1 MIRAALLLAYFGIYT
16 IIAGLIAFPVM
27 FVTGSVEFLY
37 WIAVRGALFG
47 TRLVGVRTETVG
59 REQLDPQQTYI
70 FMANHVSNIDPPVFV
85 PLIGRRVF
93 ILVKKELF
101 RIPVLGY
108 AMRKAQFIAV
118 DRQNRDA
125 AVESVKK
132 AIEVLRSGLS
142 MMAYPEGT
150 RSRDGKLLPF
160 KKGPFHLAMDSG
172 NPVAPVTIIGA
183 HEVWPKGHFRITPGK
198 ITMVFHPPIDPQAFA
213 SREELMQAVRAKIE
227 SALPEQY
234 RSTSRSEPQ

>member
-1 MIRAALLLAYFGIYT
+1 MIRACILLAYFFVYT
-16 IIAGLIAFPVM
+16 LVAALICFPVM
-27 FVTGSVEFLY
+27 FVTGSVAFLY
-37 WIAVRGALFG
+37 RVAVSGAFFG
-47 TRLVGVRTETVG
+47 TRLVGVRSETVG
-59 REQLDPQQTYI
+59 REQLDPAQTYI

-108 AMRKAQFIAV
+108 AMRKARFIAV
-118 DRQNRDA
+118 DRKNREA
-125 AVESVKK
+125 AVESVKQ
-132 AIEVLRSGLS
+132 AIEVLRDGLS

-160 KKGPFHLAMDSG
+160 KKGPFHLAIDSG
-172 NPVAPVTIIGA
+172 LPVVPVTIVGA
-183 HEVWPKGHFRITPGK
+183 HEVWPKGHFRITPGT
-198 ITMVFHPPIDPQAFA
+198 ITIVFHPPMDPRAFS
-213 SREELMQAVRAKIE
+213 SREELMEAVRAKID

-234 RSTSRSEPQ
+234 RSKA

>member
-1 MIRAALLLAYFGIYT
+1 MIRAVLLLLYFGIYT
-16 IIAGLIAFPVM
+16 IIAALIGFPVM
-27 FVTGSVEFLY
+27 FATGSFDFLY
-37 WIAVRGALFG
+37 SIAIRGALFG
-47 TRLVGVRTETVG
+47 TRLVGVRSETVG
-59 REQLDPQQTYI
+59 REQLDPEQTYI

-101 RIPVLGY
+101 RIPVLGH
-108 AMRKAQFIAV
+108 AMQKAQFIAV

-132 AIEVLRSGLS
+132 AIEVLRSGMS

-160 KKGPFHLAMDSG
+160 KKGPFHLATDSG
-172 NPVAPVTIIGA
+172 LPVVPATIIGA
-183 HEVWPKGHFRITPGK
+183 HEVWPKGHFRITAGK
-198 ITMVFHPPIDPQAFA
+198 ITIMFHAPVDPPAFA
-213 SREELMQAVRAKIE
+213 SREELMLAVRSKIE
-227 SALPEQY
+227 SALPEPY
-234 RSTSRSEPQ
+234 RSTSQSKSH

>member
-1 MIRAALLLAYFGIYT
+1 MIRAALLLTYYCIYT
-16 IIAGLIAFPVM
+16 IVAGLIAFPVM
-27 FVTGSVEFLY
+27 FATGSIDFLY
-37 WIAVRGALFG
+37 RIAVRGALFG

-59 REQLDPQQTYI
+59 SEQLDPEQTYI

-132 AIEVLRSGLS
+132 AIEVLRSGMS

-172 NPVAPVTIIGA
+172 VPVVPVTIIGA
-183 HEVWPKGHFRITPGK
+183 YEVWPKGHFRITPGK
-198 ITMVFHPPIDPQAFA
+198 ITIVFHPPMHPQKFV
-213 SREELMQAVRAKIE
+213 SREELMQAVRSQIE

-234 RSTSRSEPQ
+234 RSTSQPQ

>member
-1 MIRAALLLAYFGIYT
+1 MIRAVLLLLYFGIYT
-16 IIAGLIAFPVM
+16 IIAALIGFPVM
-27 FVTGSVEFLY
+27 FATGSFDFLY
-37 WIAVRGALFG
+37 SIAIRGAFFG
-47 TRLVGVRTETVG
+47 TQLVGVHSETIG
-59 REQLDPQQTYI
+59 RERLDPEQTYI

-101 RIPVLGY
+101 RVPVLGY

-125 AVESVKK
+125 AIESVKK
-132 AIEVLRSGLS
+132 AIEELRSGMS

-172 NPVAPVTIIGA
+172 IPVVPVTIIGA
-183 HEVWPKGHFRITPGK
+183 YEVWPKGHFRITPGK
-198 ITMVFHPPIDPQAFA
+198 ITIVFHPPMYPQKFV
-213 SREELMQAVRAKIE
+213 SREELMLAVRAKIE

-234 RSTSRSEPQ
+234 RSTSPME

>member
-1 MIRAALLLAYFGIYT
+1 MIRAALLLLYFAIYT
-16 IIAGLIAFPVM
+16 IVAALVGFPVV
-27 FVTGSVEFLY
+27 FATGSFDFLY
-37 WIAVRGALFG
+37 RIAVRGALFG
-47 TRLVGVRTETVG
+47 TRLVGVRSETVG
-59 REQLDPQQTYI
+59 RDQLDPHQTYI

-132 AIEVLRSGLS
+132 AIEVLRSGMS
-142 MMAYPEGT
+142 MMAFPEGT
-150 RSRDGKLLPF
+150 RSRDGRLLPF
-160 KKGPFHLAMDSG
+160 KKGPFYLAMDSG
-172 NPVAPVTIIGA
+172 TPVVPVTIVGA
-183 HEVWPKGHFRITPGK
+183 HEAWPKGHFRITPGK
-198 ITMVFHPPIDPQAFA
+198 VTIVFHPPMDPQAFA
-213 SREELMQAVRAKIE
+213 SREHLMQAVRTKIE
-227 SALPEQY
+227 CALPEKY
-234 RSTSRSEPQ
+234 RSTSQPEPQ

>member
-1 MIRAALLLAYFGIYT
+1 MIRALLLVAYFSLYT
-16 IIAGLIAFPVM
+16 IVAALIGFPVM
-27 FVTGSVEFLY
+27 FVTGSIEFLY
-37 WIAVRGALFG
+37 KIAVRGALFG
-47 TRLVGVRTETVG
+47 TRLVSVRSETVG
-59 REQLDPQQTYI
+59 REQLDPAQPYI

-101 RIPVLGY
+101 RIPLLGY

-125 AVESVKK
+125 AVESVKH
-132 AIEVLRSGLS
+132 AVEVLRSGMS

-172 NPVAPVTIIGA
+172 IPVVPVTIIGA
-183 HEVWPKGHFRITPGK
+183 HEVWPKGQLRLTPGK
-198 ITMVFHPPIDPQAFA
+198 ITIVFHPPMDPHAYA
-213 SREELMQAVRAKIE
+213 SREQLMQAVRAKIE
-227 SALPEQY
+227 SALPE
-234 RSTSRSEPQ
+234 RFRG

>member
-1 MIRAALLLAYFGIYT
+1 MIRACFLLAYFSAYT
-16 IIAGLIAFPVM
+16 LVASIAGFSVM
-27 FVTGSVEFLY
+27 FVTGSVDFLY
-37 WIAVRGALFG
+37 RIAVSGALFG
-47 TRLVGVRTETVG
+47 TRLVGVRSETVG
-59 REQLDPQQTYI
+59 REQLDPAQTYI

-108 AMRKAQFIAV
+108 AMRKARFIAV
-118 DRQNRDA
+118 DRQNREA
-125 AVESVKK
+125 AVESVKQ
-132 AIEVLRSGLS
+132 AIEVLRDGLS

-172 NPVAPVTIIGA
+172 IPVVPVTIVGA
-183 HEVWPKGHFRITPGK
+183 HEVWPKGHFRITPGP
-198 ITMVFHPPIDPQAFA
+198 ITIVFHPPMDPREFS
-213 SREELMQAVRAKIE
+213 SREEL
-227 SALPEQY
+227 
-234 RSTSRSEPQ
+234 

>member
-1 MIRAALLLAYFGIYT
+1 MIRASFLLVYFGLYT
-16 IIAGLIAFPVM
+16 IVAGIVGFSAM
-27 FVTGSVEFLY
+27 AITGSIDFLY
-37 WIAVRGALFG
+37 RIAIRGALLG
-47 TRLVGVRTETVG
+47 TRMVGVSSEVIG
-59 REQLDPQQTYI
+59 RDQLDPKQTYI

-108 AMRKAQFIAV
+108 AMHKAQFIAV

-125 AVESVKK
+125 AVESVKQ
-132 AIEVLRSGLS
+132 AIEVLRTGLS

-172 NPVAPVTIIGA
+172 IPVVPVTIIGA

-198 ITMVFHPPIDPQAFA
+198 ITIVFHPPMDPHASA
-213 SREELMQAVRAKIE
+213 SREELMQVVHARIE
-227 SALPEQY
+227 SALPEKY
-234 RSTSRSEPQ
+234 RSTAESQPR

>member
-1 MIRAALLLAYFGIYT
+1 MIRTALLLLYFGVYT
-16 IIAGLIAFPVM
+16 IIAALIGFTAM
-27 FVTGSVEFLY
+27 FATGSVDLLY

-47 TRLVGVRTETVG
+47 TRLVGVTSETVG
-59 REQLDPQQTYI
+59 RERLDPNQTYI

-132 AIEVLRSGLS
+132 AIEVLNSGMS
-142 MMAYPEGT
+142 MMAFPEGT
-150 RSRDGKLLPF
+150 RSRDGKLLPL
-160 KKGPFHLAMDSG
+160 KKGPFHLSIDSG
-172 NPVAPVTIIGA
+172 IPVVPVTIIGA
-183 HEVWPKGHFRITPGK
+183 HEVWPKGYFRIRPGK
-198 ITMVFHPPIDPQAFA
+198 ITIVFHSPMNPQAYS
-213 SREELMQAVRAKIE
+213 SREELMGAVRAKIE
-227 SALPEQY
+227 SALPEKY
-234 RSTSRSEPQ
+234 RSTSQSQPQ

>member
-1 MIRAALLLAYFGIYT
+1 MIRACILIVYYVFYT
-16 IIAGLIAFPVM
+16 IVAALIAFPVM

-37 WIAVRGALFG
+37 RIATRGGLFG
-47 TRLVGVRTETVG
+47 TRLVGVRPETVG
-59 REQLDPQQTYI
+59 REQLDPAQTYI

-118 DRQNRDA
+118 DRQNREA
-125 AVESVKK
+125 AVESVRQ
-132 AIEVLRSGLS
+132 AIEVLRSGIS
-142 MMAYPEGT
+142 MMVYPEGT

-172 NPVAPVTIIGA
+172 IPVVPVTIVGA
-183 HEVWPKGHFRITPGK
+183 HEVWPKGHLKITPGK
-198 ITMVFHPPIDPQAFA
+198 ITIVFHTPMDPREFT
-213 SREELMQAVRAKIE
+213 SREQLLEAVRAKIE

-234 RSTSRSEPQ
+234 RASAVS

>member
-1 MIRAALLLAYFGIYT
+1 MIRAVLLLLYFGIYT
-16 IIAGLIAFPVM
+16 IIAALIGFPVM
-27 FVTGSVEFLY
+27 FATGSFDFLY
-37 WIAVRGALFG
+37 SIAIRGAFFG
-47 TRLVGVRTETVG
+47 TQLVGVHSETLG
-59 REQLDPQQTYI
+59 RERLDPEQTYI

-101 RIPVLGY
+101 RVPVLGY

-125 AVESVKK
+125 AIESVKK
-132 AIEVLRSGLS
+132 AIEELRSGMS

-172 NPVAPVTIIGA
+172 TPVVPVTIVGA
-183 HEVWPKGHFRITPGK
+183 YEVWPKGHFRITPGK
-198 ITMVFHPPIDPQAFA
+198 ITIVFHPPMYPQQFA
-213 SREELMQAVRAKIE
+213 SREDLMQAVRAKIE
-227 SALPEQY
+227 SALPDQH
-234 RSTSRSEPQ
+234 RSTSQSEPQ

>member
-1 MIRAALLLAYFGIYT
+1 MIRAALLLLYYGIYT
-16 IIAGLIAFPVM
+16 IVAGLIAFPVM
-27 FVTGSVEFLY
+27 FATGSIDFLY
-37 WIAVRGALFG
+37 KIAVRGALFG
-47 TRLVGVRTETVG
+47 TRLVGVCSETVG
-59 REQLDPQQTYI
+59 REQLDPEQTYI

-132 AIEVLRSGLS
+132 AIEVLRSGKS

-172 NPVAPVTIIGA
+172 IPVVPVTIIGA
-183 HEVWPKGHFRITPGK
+183 YEVWPKGHFRITPGK
-198 ITMVFHPPIDPQAFA
+198 ITIVFHPPMYPQKFV
-213 SREELMQAVRAKIE
+213 SREELMLAVRAKIE
-227 SALPEQY
+227 SVLPEQY
-234 RSTSRSEPQ
+234 RSTSQPQ